1 MARRSPQWINST
13 VLFEALIRYQEGRL
27 PRSMRLWVEQ
37 LLELEGDAEPGSLA
51 YYGGGNWHKWRIRAQ
66 ETLEP
71 YVFG

>member
-37 LLELEGDAEPGSLA
+37 LLELEGDTEPGSLLPQ
-51 YYGGGNWHKWRIRAQ
+51 AQ
-66 ETLEP
+66 
-71 YVFG
+71 VVRVD

>member
-37 LLELEGDAEPGSLA
+37 LLELEGDAEPDSLLPQ
-51 YYGGGNWHKWRIRAQ
+51 AQ
-66 ETLEP
+66 M
-71 YVFG
+71 VRVD

>member
-37 LLELEGDAEPGSLA
+37 LLELEGDPEPGSLLPQ
-51 YYGGGNWHKWRIRAQ
+51 AQ
-66 ETLEP
+66 
-71 YVFG
+71 VVRVD